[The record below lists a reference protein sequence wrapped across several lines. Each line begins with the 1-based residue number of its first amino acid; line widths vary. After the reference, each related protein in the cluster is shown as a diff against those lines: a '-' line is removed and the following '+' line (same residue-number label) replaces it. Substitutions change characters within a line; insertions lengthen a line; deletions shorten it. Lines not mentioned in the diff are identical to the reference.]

1 MIPSSSIYPSA
12 ESLPSNIEGFSFMPV
27 LLNQRERHGGFPVHA
42 GQLALTVL
50 GFSYSFI
57 IRQ

>member
-1 MIPSSSIYPSA
+1 
-12 ESLPSNIEGFSFMPV
+12 MPV

-50 GFSYSFI
+50 GFLTVLSSDNEHLLEVRILNDYLGPKLG
-57 IRQ
+57 